1 MADLN
6 ALIAQGAQFRV
17 PPPVDPMGNMAQ
29 LMQMRAAQNQNA
41 LAQYQLGAAQRTDE
55 QQSAVN
61 ALSRDP
67 SFDPRTAE
75 GMRKALALGQPGYKL
90 IESAHGA
97 QKAGFEAT
105 QAQDKAI
112 KERLALS
119 REKLAGVT
127 TPDEFR
133 AWNQTTHADPILG
146 PWFTSQG
153 VTPEA
158 SNARIDAALAKG
170 SDGFNQLLT
179 ESKVGVQKLA
189 ELGVPKQFAPP
200 ESIALQKQIDALP
213 VGNPTRVAYESRMQ
227 ALTDKTPSNV
237 KEFAA
242 FQKMDPA
249 QQAEFLK
256 FLASK
261 TPKTSVSVAQSTEKG
276 YGTQFAGEVAKGDVT
291 LRAAA
296 QDAPFAAENANRILQ
311 TLASG
316 KPIVG
321 AGADIKL
328 GIAKLLNIAGVDNAE
343 IISKTEGMV
352 ASMAQNTLNAI
363 KTSGLG
369 TGQGFTDK
377 DLKFLEAAKS
387 GNINFQPDTIRQ
399 LAELSHKAAEA
410 TATKWN
416 SRAKEI
422 PASAIQGTG
431 VSLEPIQVPKRA
443 SSVTANVRPSGV
455 GANWSLHSDANGNK
469 AWVSPDGKQ
478 FKEVQQ

>member
-17 PPPVDPMGNMAQ
+17 PPPVDPMGNMPQ
-29 LMQMRAAQNQNA
+29 LMQMQALQQQNRMNQMKMQESQRGQQEMNA
-41 LAQYQLGAAQRTDE
+41 LRGVMSRPGFDLSTPESQRDVYNVAPTLAENFIKGHFGNLKTAAEVRNLGFTGQELQAKAAAERAKIIAQAGRDINSRPDNENIISYYRDIQNSSLFTDEEKQAAADKTQRLLAMSMVDRATYLSQQGATAGELRSQVVAPGASLMRGSTVVGTAPDKAPAPTDLARLQDERAKLMPGDPRIAQYDAAI
-55 QQSAVN
+55 
-61 ALSRDP
+61 
-67 SFDPRTAE
+67 
-75 GMRKALALGQPGYKL
+75 RKA
-90 IESAHGA
+90 
-97 QKAGFEAT
+97 T
-105 QAQDKAI
+105 
-112 KERLALS
+112 
-119 REKLAGVT
+119 
-127 TPDEFR
+127 
-133 AWNQTTHADPILG
+133 N
-146 PWFTSQG
+146 
-153 VTPEA
+153 
-158 SNARIDAALAKG
+158 
-170 SDGFNQLLT
+170 
-179 ESKVGVQKLA
+179 
-189 ELGVPKQFAPP
+189 FAPP
-200 ESIALQKQIDALP
+200 IT
-213 VGNPTRVAYESRMQ
+213 VNV
-227 ALTDKTPSNV
+227 SNE
-237 KEFAA
+237 KKYGEHF
-242 FQKMDPA
+242 
-249 QQAEFLK
+249 
-256 FLASK
+256 ASK
-261 TPKTSVSVAQSTEKG
+261 VAE
-276 YGTQFAGEVAKGDVT
+276 GDVV

-296 QDAPFAAENANRILQ
+296 QDAPAAAENANRILQ

-328 GIAKLLNIAGVDNAE
+328 GIAKLLNIAGADNAE

-399 LAELSHKAAEA
+399 LAELSHKAADA
-410 TATKWN
+410 TAAKWN

-431 VSLEPIQVPKRA
+431 VSLEPVRVPKRA
-443 SSVTANVRPSGV
+443 SSVTAEVRPSGV
-455 GANWSLHSDANGNK
+455 GANWTLHSDANGNK

>member
-6 ALIAQGAQFRV
+6 SLIAQGAQFRI
-17 PPPVDPMGNMAQ
+17 PPPVDPMANMPQ
-29 LMQMRAAQNQNA
+29 LMQMRAAQNQNE
-41 LAQYQLGAAQRTDE
+41 LAQYQLGAARRTDE

-170 SDGFNQLLT
+170 SEGFNQLLT

-242 FQKMDPA
+242 FQKMDPS

-261 TPKTSVSVAQSTEKG
+261 TPKTSVNVGTEKK
-276 YGTQFAGEVAKGDVT
+276 YGEQFAGEVAKGDVV

-296 QDAPFAAENANRILQ
+296 QEAPAAAENANRILQ
-311 TLASG
+311 TLATG
-316 KPIVG
+316 KSIVG
-321 AGADIKL
+321 VGADIKL
-328 GIAKLLNIAGVDNAE
+328 SIAKLLNIAGADNAE
-343 IISKTEGMV
+343 IISNTEGMV
-352 ASMAQNTLNAI
+352 TSMAQNTLNAI

-387 GNINFQPDTIRQ
+387 GNINFQPDTIRR

-410 TATKWN
+410 TADKWN
-416 SRAKEI
+416 SRAREI

-431 VSLEPIQVPKRA
+431 VSLEPIRVPKRA
-443 SSVTANVRPSGV
+443 SSVTAEAKPSGV
-455 GANWSLHSDANGNK
+455 GANWTLLVDANGRK
-469 AWVSPDGKQ
+469 AWASPDRTQIKEI
-478 FKEVQQ
+478 KEVQ